1 VEELVDRIGPGGYFG
16 ELGPLLGFPRAA
28 TARASAKAVV
38 TGYTVRDFRELL
50 GADRMAEVIGAAP
63 RLVGRKSGGGRKRTR
78 GSRR

>member
-1 VEELVDRIGPGGYFG
+1 VAQQTSVLVLQERLAYEQRLVQLVDRIHAAKSLDSIFL
-16 ELGPLLGFPRAA
+16 ELQGD
-28 TARASAKAVV
+28 VV
-38 TGYTVRDFRELL
+38 ELL